1 MIRVALAGVFAL
13 TLLWIGTAQAL
24 AVPPSV
30 TGESVSGISANSA
43 TLEADI
49 DPGSAPAGA
58 YFQFQLAE
66 APGELADE
74 ILCPSP
80 NPEPSIPCIGTTSAS
95 ALPVEGIGHVEG
107 SVHVTLDLQAAG
119 ASLEPGHTYYFRVVA
134 APAKQT
140 EDTIEWEEPTVAG
153 ETRSFTAHGPSAV
166 ITSESA
172 SKITPTDAT
181 LEAEIDPGEASY
193 YQFEIAESE
202 GAVSAEMTCPPPPVL
217 GLPACVGPQS
227 GSALPIGDIPQAEGS
242 ATVALS
248 LSAAG
253 MTLKPSTTYYFR
265 VTAAVAKQT
274 EDSVEWETPV
284 VAGEVRSFTTPCPET
299 SGPVQEQQS
308 GGGNSQGTDPPPTVI
323 RHHHRRGQHR
333 RHHARHRHGL
343 MAVALAR
350 VAR

>member
-1 MIRVALAGVFAL
+1 MIRVALAAVIAL
-13 TLLWIGTAQAL
+13 LLLGIGAAQAL
-24 AVPPSV
+24 AVPPSI
-30 TGESVSGISANSA
+30 TGESVSGVKATSA

-49 DPGSAPAGA
+49 NPGSAPAGA
-58 YFQFQLAE
+58 YYQFQLAE
-66 APGELADE
+66 APGELAE
-74 ILCPSP
+74 GILCPSP

-119 ASLEPGHTYYFRVVA
+119 VPLEPGHTYYFRVVA
-134 APAKQT
+134 AAAKQT

-153 ETRSFTAHGPSAV
+153 EARSFTAHGPGAV
-166 ITSESA
+166 ITSEAA
-172 SKITPTDAT
+172 SNITPTDAT

-202 GAVSAEMTCPPPPVL
+202 GAVSAEMSCPPPPVL

-227 GSALPIGDIPQAEGS
+227 DSALPIGEIPQAGGNVP
-242 ATVALS
+242 VALS

-284 VAGEVRSFTTPCPET
+284 EAGEVRSFTTPYLKT
-299 SGPVQEQQS
+299 SGPAPAQQG
-308 GGGNSQGTDPPPTVI
+308 GGGNSQGADPPSTVI

-333 RHHARHRHGL
+333 RHHARHGRGL
-343 MAVALAR
+343 MAIALAR
-350 VAR
+350 VAQ